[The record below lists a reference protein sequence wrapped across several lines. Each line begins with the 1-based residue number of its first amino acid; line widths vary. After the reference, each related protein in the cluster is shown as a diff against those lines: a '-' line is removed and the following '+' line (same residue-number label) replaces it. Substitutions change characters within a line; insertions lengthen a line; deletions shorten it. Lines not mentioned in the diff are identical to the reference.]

1 MNQLNTI
8 YHQIMGLRLKEN
20 LSILFRACC
29 LFNTFPSPLTNL
41 VRALLLM
48 SLHHLEKNF
57 QAQQTRRILMKA
69 LKCSHSAVAV
79 LQLDLPPPEVV
90 AAAGVDDGVHG
101 AVAPAEP
108 GQHREGQLGLGDA
121 GGADAC
127 TIFTSMLW

>member
-1 MNQLNTI
+1 
-8 YHQIMGLRLKEN
+8 MGLRLKEN

-90 AAAGVDDGVHG
+90 AAAGVDHGVHG
-101 AVAPAEP
+101 GVDPAEP
-108 GQHREGQLGLGDA
+108 GEDGECELRVGDTV
-121 GGADAC
+121 GAD
-127 TIFTSMLW
+127 TWQSGRDRSGN